1 MPVWAS
7 VVLCVSL
14 ALGPSAS
21 AQRVDEGDVGVT
33 VVAARRSFLGAGGGV
48 ARRAGQARVAV
59 SATLGS
65 EAGAAAFRF
74 SGTADFVLSPEARD
88 RTPYAGLGLSFAGVR
103 RGAGAGYL
111 VAVLGLEAR
120 PAERRGWY
128 VEAGLGGGVW
138 AAAGI
143 RWRHLPG

>member
-1 MPVWAS
+1 VAWG
-7 VVLCVSL
+7 VSF
-14 ALGPSAS
+14 ALGPPAS
-21 AQRVDEGDVGVT
+21 AQRVDEGDLGVT
-33 VVAARRSFLGAGGGV
+33 VVAARQSFLGAAGGV
-48 ARRAGQARVAV
+48 AWRSGQARVAV
-59 SATLGS
+59 SAALGS
-65 EAGAAAFRF
+65 EAGAAAFRL
-74 SGTADFVLSPEARD
+74 SGTAAFVLSPAARD

-111 VAVLGLEAR
+111 VAVLGLEAA

-143 RWRHLPG
+143 RWRYVLPG